1 MIEWIIEQATFVLQA
16 LVVVGLVGI
25 VIIMVMR
32 AKEPDEHALSLKI
45 TELNEQRRHRRQR
58 LELAAVAPSARKKL
72 VKAFRRDDKAKKKQG
87 ATDEGAKQ
95 VSERVWVLDFHGDI
109 KASAT
114 EHFSEEISALI
125 DVAEQH
131 DEVVIRLESAGGL
144 VHAYGLAAAQL
155 DRLRDAGLKTTV
167 CIDKVAASGGYLMA
181 CTAEHIKAAP
191 FAVIGSIGVVAQIPN
206 IHRLLKRHEID
217 VEVLTAGK
225 YKRTLT
231 MLGENT
237 QEGREKF
244 IDDLENTHRLF
255 KDYVAKRRSEMDI
268 DALATGEIWYGH
280 EALDKQL
287 VDSVQTSEAYLTQL
301 MKTSR
306 VLQIKLEAPQTM
318 TRKLGLA
325 IEAGVERA
333 VLKTVETLE
342 ASRWHK
348 R

>member
-1 MIEWIIEQATFVLQA
+1 MTEWIVEQATFLLQA
-16 LVVVGLVGI
+16 LIVVGLLGI
-25 VIIMVMR
+25 VVIMVMR

-45 TELNEQRRHRRQR
+45 TELNEQRRHRRKR
-58 LELAAVAPSARKKL
+58 LEVAAADPSARKKL
-72 VKAFRRDDKAKKKQG
+72 AKTFRREDKAQKKG
-87 ATDEGAKQ
+87 ISTDKHTKEAH
-95 VSERVWVLDFHGDI
+95 ERIWVLDFHGDI

-125 DVAEQH
+125 DVAEPN
-131 DEVVIRLESAGGL
+131 DEVIIRLESGGGL

-155 DRLRDAGLKTTV
+155 DRLRDADLKTTV

-206 IHRLLKRHEID
+206 IHRLLKRHDID
-217 VEVLTAGK
+217 VELLTAGK

-237 QEGREKF
+237 EEGREKF

-255 KDYVAKRRSEMDI
+255 KDYVAKRRPEMDI

-280 EALDKQL
+280 EALEKQL
-287 VDSVQTSEAYLTQL
+287 VDSVQTSEAYLTHR

-306 VLQIKLEAPQTM
+306 VFQVRLEAPQTM
-318 TRKLGLA
+318 ARKLGLA
-325 IEAGVERA
+325 METGVERA
-333 VLKTVETLE
+333 VLKTIEAFE